1 MPKRTPRSSGAGRRK
16 KLGDIRKDYLCSV
29 IGTCLTLREL
39 RKLARQ
45 SGVLEEE
52 FSDYDLHG
60 FMIARCATESP
71 ARKLV
76 HKALE
81 RKHAAAVRRARA
93 AETGPDLLAYWRECV
108 EAGRAAGAY
117 WALMTHPQATPEVVT
132 EAFGD
137 IHMLSHLQ
145 GANRRVSQQ
154 QLEQA
159 QAQAE
164 ADKQRTAE
172 LLDMLR
178 QERSAHAAA
187 RGFVRELQ
195 DSEERLRKQLAQE
208 RARAADS
215 ALVQQRDAL
224 QQDVEVLRTEV
235 VAQRRRAEDAE
246 HQRDRLEGM
255 LRKAER
261 KASQI
266 LDEREAL
273 AAEAG
278 AAEAQLDALLSE
290 LQVDDECGSCP
301 HRDLGGMCVLY
312 VGGRQNLVRHYR
324 ELVQRRGGQFVHH
337 DGGLEDQKTQ
347 LDVLVSSAGVV
358 LCPVDAVSH
367 DACLR
372 VKRACRRGDRPFVPL
387 RTCGVASLAAALHT
401 LPQSTPG

>member
-1 MPKRTPRSSGAGRRK
+1 MPQRTTRSSGSGRRK
-16 KLGDIRKDYLCSV
+16 RLGDIRRDYLCSI

-45 SGVLEEE
+45 SGVHESEL
-52 FSDYDLHG
+52 SDYDLHG
-60 FMIARCATESP
+60 LMISHCTMVPAT
-71 ARKLV
+71 RKLV

-81 RKHAAAVRRARA
+81 RKHAAAIRRARA
-93 AETGPDLLAYWRECV
+93 AETSEDLLAYWRECV
-108 EAGRAAGAY
+108 EVGRAAGAY
-117 WALMTHPQATPEVVT
+117 WAVFTHPEATPEVVT

-159 QAQAE
+159 FAE
-164 ADKQRTAE
+164 SETNKQRAAE
-172 LLDMLR
+172 LLDLLR
-178 QERSAHAAA
+178 QERSAHSRV
-187 RGFVRELQ
+187 RGLVSDLQASEVRLGKEL
-195 DSEERLRKQLAQE
+195 SRE
-208 RARAADS
+208 RARKADS
-215 ALVQQRDAL
+215 ALVRECDTLRA
-224 QQDVEVLRTEV
+224 EIAGLRTEV
-235 VAQRRRAEDAE
+235 EAQRRRGEDAE
-246 HQRDRLEGM
+246 QQRDRLEGM

-261 KASQI
+261 KTTQV
-266 LDEREAL
+266 LEQRDAL
-273 AAEAG
+273 ALEAR
-278 AAEAQLDALLSE
+278 AAEAQLDSLLSE
-290 LQVDDECGSCP
+290 LQVDDECGRCP

-312 VGGRQNLVRHYR
+312 VGGRQSLVRHYR

-401 LPQSTPG
+401 LPPSTPG